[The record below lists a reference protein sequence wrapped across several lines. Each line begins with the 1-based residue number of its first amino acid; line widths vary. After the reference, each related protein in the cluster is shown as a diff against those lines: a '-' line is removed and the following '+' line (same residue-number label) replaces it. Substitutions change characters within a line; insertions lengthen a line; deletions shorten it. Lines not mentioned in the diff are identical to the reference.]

1 MALFSS
7 GLPLQGGGV
16 GLQILL
22 AASSSSIVIRAANLV
37 VGVGFPVFRSF
48 KAIEEGS
55 QADRNRCLAY
65 WSVYG
70 CFRVVETITDRIISW
85 LPFYQHIKLLLLLW
99 LQLPS
104 TSSSRP
110 ATGAGRLYASHL
122 RPVLLRYRRHIDG
135 ALVSIDRCMASW
147 FHAHQEEL
155 SAAARMAQSATR
167 AALTALDSAVSAA
180 AAALPPPAADGPPAA
195 TSAVDSYAR
204 NGVTDDVSG
213 SNRDGAELHDRSILF
228 FPPLYTAAIGD
239 SHDGKLRP
247 VFAQRF
253 LEPPLEA
260 GRAVPSGAAPARLD
274 WVAAVSLREERPP
287 PPCLGWRS
295 DVRGRS
301 PGCGDS
307 EAASAS
313 PPPRELARRAS
324 IPRRASLNAEVLVAR
339 FSLTALS
346 SPRVALLRGAAE

>member
-7 GLPLQGGGV
+7 GVPLQGGGV

-70 CFRVVETITDRIISW
+70 CFRVVETITDKIISW
-85 LPFYQHIKLLLLLW
+85 LPFYQHVKLLFLLW

-122 RPVLLRYRRHIDG
+122 RPLLLRYRRHIDTW
-135 ALVSIDRCMASW
+135 LMRIDRCMASW

-155 SAAARMAQSATR
+155 AAAARMAQSATR
-167 AALTALDSAVSAA
+167 AALAAVDSAVTSA
-180 AAALPPPAADGPPAA
+180 AAALPPPAADGHPAA
-195 TSAVDSYAR
+195 TSAADADGR
-204 NGVTDDVSG
+204 NDVTDDVIDSG
-213 SNRDGAELHDRSILF
+213 ASRDAELD
-228 FPPLYTAAIGD
+228 D
-239 SHDGKLRP
+239 
-247 VFAQRF
+247 V
-253 LEPPLEA
+253 A
-260 GRAVPSGAAPARLD
+260 GGGGSG
-274 WVAAVSLREERPP
+274 
-287 PPCLGWRS
+287 GGGGGGGG
-295 DVRGRS
+295 GR
-301 PGCGDS
+301 
-307 EAASAS
+307 
-313 PPPRELARRAS
+313 R
-324 IPRRASLNAEVLVAR
+324 
-339 FSLTALS
+339 
-346 SPRVALLRGAAE
+346 

>member
-7 GLPLQGGGV
+7 GVPLQGAGVRRTGGPSCSTGSQLIIHRGPSCSTGGQLIIHRHPSLLCPPLLPSAPPFASSLPLSPCRWAFRFSWRPAHHPSSSEPPSTMLAPSVACLPYAFLPTRPLPLQV

-48 KAIEEGS
+48 NAIEEGS

-167 AALTALDSAVSAA
+167 AALTALDSAVSTAA
-180 AAALPPPAADGPPAA
+180 GALPPTAAA
-195 TSAVDSYAR
+195 TSAADADTR
-204 NGVTDDVSG
+204 NDVADDVSRA
-213 SNRDGAELHDRSILF
+213 NRDGGELHDVAGGGESGEEGDGRGGSG
-228 FPPLYTAAIGD
+228 IG
-239 SHDGKLRP
+239 G
-247 VFAQRF
+247 
-253 LEPPLEA
+253 
-260 GRAVPSGAAPARLD
+260 GRR
-274 WVAAVSLREERPP
+274 
-287 PPCLGWRS
+287 
-295 DVRGRS
+295 
-301 PGCGDS
+301 
-307 EAASAS
+307 
-313 PPPRELARRAS
+313 
-324 IPRRASLNAEVLVAR
+324 
-339 FSLTALS
+339 
-346 SPRVALLRGAAE
+346 